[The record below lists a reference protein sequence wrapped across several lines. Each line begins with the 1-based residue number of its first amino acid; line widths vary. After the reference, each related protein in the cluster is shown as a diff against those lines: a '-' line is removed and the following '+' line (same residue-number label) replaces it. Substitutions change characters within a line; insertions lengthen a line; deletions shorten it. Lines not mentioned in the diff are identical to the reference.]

1 MKISSRPPAM
11 AGAVV
16 PAQLYSGRP
25 RAGHPA
31 TLASRGP
38 RCGDPS
44 CRKLRPLEY
53 GSPLAREDTRWL
65 SAALAAGSF
74 VSSLHLDPPSHLRV
88 SFHVRLRLIFACRLP
103 RRVRVTGR
111 CPLLCRPQ
119 MRDGG
124 APGRVTGIPVAHA
137 RRDALPPVRR
147 EGASRRSTWRFSAA
161 RPALR
166 LPAVPTGIRAATSP
180 AAGHNVP
187 TARSRASRGRGSLRR
202 LGTPLPAPPSGRHR
216 RRPARAR

>member
-25 RAGHPA
+25 RESGTHRAANSG
-31 TLASRGP
+31 LWNMGP
-38 RCGDPS
+38 RF
-44 CRKLRPLEY
+44 
-53 GSPLAREDTRWL
+53 REDDTRWL
-65 SAALAAGSF
+65 SAALAACF

-88 SFHVRLRLIFACRLP
+88 SFHLHLRFVFTCRLP
-103 RRVRVTGR
+103 RCFRIAGR
-111 CPLLCRPQ
+111 CPLLCRAQ
-119 MRDGG
+119 MRGGG
-124 APGRVTGIPVAHA
+124 APGRVTGISVALA

-161 RPALR
+161 RPTLH

-180 AAGHNVP
+180 SAGH
-187 TARSRASRGRGSLRR
+187 
-202 LGTPLPAPPSGRHR
+202 
-216 RRPARAR
+216 

>member
-1 MKISSRPPAM
+1 MKISSRPPAT

-25 RAGHPA
+25 RE
-31 TLASRGP
+31 S
-38 RCGDPS
+38 GDPS
-44 CRKLRPLEY
+44 CRKLSGLWNMGPRL
-53 GSPLAREDTRWL
+53 REDDTRWL

-88 SFHVRLRLIFACRLP
+88 SFHVHLRFIFTCRLP
-103 RRVRVTGR
+103 RRVRVAGR
-111 CPLLCRPQ
+111 CPLLCRPR
-119 MRDGG
+119 MRGGG
-124 APGRVTGIPVAHA
+124 APGRVTGIPVALA

-161 RPALR
+161 GPALH

-180 AAGHNVP
+180 TVGH
-187 TARSRASRGRGSLRR
+187 
-202 LGTPLPAPPSGRHR
+202 
-216 RRPARAR
+216 